1 MRGFQEEQAA
11 LAKIREVNRKMER
24 GHLDPSAEARR
35 LEEELDK
42 VPTKDKSK
50 IEKLPILKPIL
61 PCSTQVGSNLRYQS
75 KVKLSSN
82 K

>member
-35 LEEELDK
+35 LDEELDK

-61 PCSTQVGSNLRYQS
+61 PKPMVNPSRIKS
-75 KVKLSSN
+75 
-82 K
+82 